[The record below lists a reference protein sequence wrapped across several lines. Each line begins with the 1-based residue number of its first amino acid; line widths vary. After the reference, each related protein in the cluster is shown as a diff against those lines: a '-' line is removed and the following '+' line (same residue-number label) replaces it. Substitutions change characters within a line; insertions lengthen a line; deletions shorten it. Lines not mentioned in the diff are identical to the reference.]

1 MVTPLNSVPGLLIV
15 ASLWERPQ
23 AFVAAAPSV
32 QAADEVCC
40 PPEPP
45 SCIVTRISELMCIH
59 SPFPGGRT
67 EPETCSPRT
76 PTTTPPPRTLYLC
89 LSFLSPSH
97 QDFTGRVTLL
107 FRPVSLFLIREQQ
120 ERKTWNRTVQEKE
133 KICSG
138 LLTRWVFSLLH

>member
-1 MVTPLNSVPGLLIV
+1 MVTPLNSVRGLLIV

-76 PTTTPPPRTLYLC
+76 PTTPPAPHALFMSFFPQPFTPRFHRTCHLAFPT
-89 LSFLSPSH
+89 SFSFPDKGTAREKDMEQDSPGKGENL
-97 QDFTGRVTLL
+97 Q
-107 FRPVSLFLIREQQ
+107 
-120 ERKTWNRTVQEKE
+120 WAAN
-133 KICSG
+133 
-138 LLTRWVFSLLH
+138 